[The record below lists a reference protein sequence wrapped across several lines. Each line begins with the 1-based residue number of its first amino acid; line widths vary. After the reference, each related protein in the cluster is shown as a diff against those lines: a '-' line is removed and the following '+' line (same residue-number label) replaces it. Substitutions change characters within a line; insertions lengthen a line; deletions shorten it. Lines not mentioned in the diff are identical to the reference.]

1 MKLPYRPY
9 TRKYNYLCVT
19 FRMWMRLKRQMEQNE
34 SHIISRVLAGRTEEF
49 AYFLDTYGQAV
60 FTLIVRMVSSE
71 EDAEEL
77 AQDTFMKAYE
87 HLGSFYGE
95 SSFSTWIYRIAYN
108 TALSFLRKWKG
119 REIVIDETFWNTVS
133 ETEVDEAL
141 DDDSEERIELLR
153 QALAQL
159 SAEERAL
166 VTLFYEKGK
175 TVQELAEISGLS
187 VSNVKVKLHR
197 VRKKLYILMQKED

>member
-1 MKLPYRPY
+1 
-9 TRKYNYLCVT
+9 
-19 FRMWMRLKRQMEQNE
+19 MRLKRQMEQNE

-108 TALSFLRKWKG
+108 TALSFLRKRKG

>member
-1 MKLPYRPY
+1 
-9 TRKYNYLCVT
+9 
-19 FRMWMRLKRQMEQNE
+19 MRLKRQMEQNE

-108 TALSFLRKWKG
+108 TALSFLRKRKG
-119 REIVIDETFWNTVS
+119 REVVIDETFWNTVS

-141 DDDSEERIELLR
+141 DDDSEDRI
-153 QALAQL
+153 
-159 SAEERAL
+159 ERAL